1 MSTIRTEAVSEVDPL
16 GIGAPLPVAQVTT
29 EAQSSSFP
37 KATTHVGIYLQDDC
51 LKHRFIRSRDTSG
64 IVERPERLRAVKV
77 GLAAAIARIEESE
90 GALKHSD
97 PNISVEDEL
106 AAALGKMGIA
116 ASDAGVVRAHN
127 ISVTRS
133 TATVDLLDHP
143 AVKYVH
149 GDIDGDV
156 YLQNLK
162 KWARDSEEN
171 ITKKG
176 SEIPEGMPPLD
187 LYRACL
193 FGSKFNYDTNVLLV
207 VCPSSVDAIQG
218 AIGAVCQ
225 AVDAVIMST
234 RIKPSDVTTIPPQP
248 QRAFVAV
255 RPPGHH
261 CGEDTPSGFC
271 FVNNVAIGAAHGQL
285 RLSQL
290 MPFQL
295 PTL

>member
-1 MSTIRTEAVSEVDPL
+1 MGTQAAETETEHDSSEIRT
-16 GIGAPLPVAQVTT
+16 APLH
-29 EAQSSSFP
+29 SSD
-37 KATTHVGIYLQDDC
+37 AAAHVGIYLQDDC

-77 GLAAAIARIEESE
+77 GLAAAIARIEEAGRAS
-90 GALKHSD
+90 KHADSD
-97 PNISVEDEL
+97 VSVEDEL
-106 AAALGKMGIA
+106 ATALGKMGIA
-116 ASDAGVVRAHN
+116 TSDTEIIRAHN

-133 TATVDLLDHP
+133 TATVNLLDHA

-149 GDIDGDV
+149 GDVDGDV

-162 KWARDSEEN
+162 TWARDSEDN

-176 SEIPEGMPPLD
+176 SEIPEDMPPLD

-193 FGSKFNYDTNVLLV
+193 FGSKCSYDTDELA
-207 VCPSSVDAIQG
+207 VCPSSIDAIQG
-218 AIGAVCQ
+218 AVGVVCQ
-225 AVDAVIMST
+225 AVDAVIASS
-234 RIKPSDVTTIPPQP
+234 RIKPSDVPIIPPQP

-285 RLSQL
+285 PLSQL
-290 MPFQL
+290 VPF
-295 PTL
+295 